1 MEIKFEHLSIKNFK
15 SIDDF
20 ELDFGKVT
28 TIYGA
33 NEAGK
38 TSVAD
43 AISWVLTGKNSLGE
57 STFNIVP
64 VGSIGVSPAVELKL
78 SIGSK
83 GTGYCKKPT
92 LKRVLKAKQARDR
105 SFTGEYQTECYINDV
120 KYTQKDFEDWIN
132 SEICTPEVFRLIHDV
147 RYFTENISVKGK
159 ERPWE
164 ARRRLLTGLCGLD
177 SDYQIA
183 LSDERFKWLA
193 DKFTIYTNSSE
204 YFSKL
209 KSTIS
214 GLERDLDV
222 ANRDIER
229 WENDK
234 KSFENEPQV
243 FLFSSHELEQQ
254 RDKLNDEFKKMV
266 AEGSKRIAQY
276 QKDCK
281 AAGEKVVRLSGN
293 VQTMKNNISI
303 TEANIDMET
312 KNYNRYGESCPTCGR
327 KFARGFSEKRK
338 QEYEYKVSELKQFLK
353 GYYEELDKLNKQYQR
368 EQERY
373 EELLKAGHNKP
384 DELAKISQ
392 KIAEI
397 NSQLAPVYK
406 REQRI
411 KTCEE
416 NIEKAKKNIEG
427 ISKQLSE
434 KHRELDLLRDF
445 ISYKC
450 QYVQEKVNSLFDGI
464 EFVMFRE
471 NKTNDEIRECC
482 DIKWHGVDYNDLS
495 YSTKFVVSLLIVQGF
510 QRSFSVCFPVVVD
523 NSESID
529 TDYSMCGQIL
539 LLAKRSKPC
548 PKCGYFSGRK
558 QADGYWHCEKCGEK
572 FTQPLE
578 VEITPYPSLTTMV

>member
-1 MEIKFEHLSIKNFK
+1 MEVRFEHLSIKNFK
-15 SIDDF
+15 SINDF
-20 ELDFGKVT
+20 DLDFGKVT

-64 VGSIGVSPAVELKL
+64 VGSVGISPTVELKL
-78 SIGSK
+78 SIGGK

-120 KYTQKDFEDWIN
+120 KYTQKDFEKWIET
-132 SEICTPEVFRLIHDV
+132 EICTSEVFRLIHDV
-147 RYFTENISVKGK
+147 RYFTEKISVSGK

-164 ARRRLLTGLCGLD
+164 ARRRLLTGLCGSD

-183 LSDERFKWLA
+183 LSDERFRSLA
-193 DKFTIYTNSSE
+193 DRFTIYTNSSE

-214 GLERDLDV
+214 GLERELDFE
-222 ANRDIER
+222 NRQIER
-229 WENDK
+229 GENEK
-234 KSFENEPQV
+234 KSIENPSMI
-243 FLFSSHELEQQ
+243 LISSNELEKQ
-254 RDKLNDEFKKMV
+254 RDELNDELKKRL
-266 AEGSKRIAQY
+266 EDNNKRIEQY
-276 QKDCK
+276 QQECK
-281 AAGEKVVRLSGN
+281 FAGGKVVELGGY
-293 VQTMKNNISI
+293 VQSLNQSISMVK
-303 TEANIDMET
+303 AQLDMAT
-312 KNYNRYGESCPTCGR
+312 QNYEKYGEACPTCGR

-338 QEYEYKVSELKQFLK
+338 QEYDETVTNLKENLRVK
-353 GYYEELDKLNKQYQR
+353 NVELNKLRTEY
-368 EQERY
+368 EQAQKNY
-373 EELLKAGHNKP
+373 EELLKAGRERP
-384 DELAKISQ
+384 DGLNNLSQ

-397 NSQLAPVYK
+397 NRKLSEVYEY
-406 REQRI
+406 EQRI
-411 KTCEE
+411 KICEE
-416 NIEKAKKNIEG
+416 HIEKVKKNIEE

-434 KHRELDLLRDF
+434 KRRELDLLRDF

-450 QYVQEKVNSLFDGI
+450 EYVQKKVNSLFDGI

-510 QRSFSVCFPVVVD
+510 QKAFSVCFPIVID
-523 NSESID
+523 NSESIFFDSD
-529 TDYSMCGQIL
+529 TSSQMVFL
-539 LLAKRSKPC
+539 EVKKAVC
-548 PKCGYFSGRK
+548 PKCGKKMGRK
-558 QADGYWHCEKCGEK
+558 GNDGDWHCNTCGWAGK
-572 FTQPLE
+572 MGLE
-578 VEITPYPSLTTMV
+578 VSKLVDN